1 MLEEKLNESEKNL
14 QESKNYID
22 TLKKQTK
29 VEKVERAQ

>member
-1 MLEEKLNESEKNL
+1 MLEEKLNESERSL

-29 VEKVERAQ
+29 VEKIERAQ